1 MIPVLAVIG
10 LIRLIAWICG
20 ISYVSG
26 CIRDALTKETGEDIQ
41 LSRDDTIEEILD
53 NDDLTNDQKETLITE
68 YLGVSSS
75 STSGLEKYIP
85 AAILGFIALS
95 LLRK

>member
-53 NDDLTNDQKETLITE
+53 NDDLTNEQKETLITE

-75 STSGLEKYIP
+75 SSGLEKYIP
-85 AAILGFIALS
+85 AVILGFVALS
-95 LLRK
+95 FLRK